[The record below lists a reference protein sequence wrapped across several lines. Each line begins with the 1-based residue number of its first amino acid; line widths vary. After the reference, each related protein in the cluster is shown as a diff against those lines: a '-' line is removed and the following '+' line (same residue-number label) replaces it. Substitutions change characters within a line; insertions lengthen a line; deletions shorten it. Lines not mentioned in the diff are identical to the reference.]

1 MAKIPDASALG
12 GTRATSQYQAQSYRP
27 IVPDS
32 GGAGLAQA
40 GAEISRV
47 SQSILGELTAEK
59 QTNDLRKAQV
69 DFSKRK
75 LLILEGD
82 GDKVQGYR
90 SMQGQ
95 NALDKFADYKEQV
108 ETARKETLGSLQGP
122 VGATF
127 DSWSQDAANSTYG
140 TMLGHLNDQRVVVA
154 DQSSIGFIEQM
165 KQEIA
170 ANPNNDTSV
179 KKNRMEIMRATLEM
193 ADRKGITN
201 TKKNKDARTA
211 LVRANWTEAHKASI
225 GRLLAADDVDAAK
238 AYLEKYRSDIDQLSI
253 ASIENQVNG
262 SDILK
267 TAQTAAD
274 EAAGTFAKVE
284 DALAWARK
292 KHSGKAEKDVIA
304 EISNRYA
311 EAESARKFNNRAL
324 RAAANEKALNN
335 KPFTV
340 AEREAVNE
348 VVGLDDR
355 LDRIRGNVAAGLPQ
369 VSDESTRQE
378 LLKMYRDDKV
388 AFIQADFYG
397 EKFGGKLNKE
407 NLGFFERL
415 QLGLDKDAVKSNAD
429 AKKAAGKAQ
438 KLSTAM
444 KISKPLLR
452 DAGYNV
458 SGTKDNTGPFQL
470 RLADAIDSLP
480 DDMVPTE
487 KQLQEITIGLLLQ
500 GEERV
505 GGMYDK
511 DVRAFETTAKFSIED
526 FASENKTAIDT
537 LSERSGIATD
547 RISIIIDGLI
557 RSGRPIM
564 VDTIKEIDD
573 ALRRAGK

>member
-108 ETARKETLGSLQGP
+108 ETARKETLGSLQGH

-127 DSWSQDAANSTYG
+127 DLWSQSEANG
-140 TMLGHLNDQRVVVA
+140 TVGVMLGHLNDQRVVVA

-537 LSERSGIATD
+537 MSERSGIATD